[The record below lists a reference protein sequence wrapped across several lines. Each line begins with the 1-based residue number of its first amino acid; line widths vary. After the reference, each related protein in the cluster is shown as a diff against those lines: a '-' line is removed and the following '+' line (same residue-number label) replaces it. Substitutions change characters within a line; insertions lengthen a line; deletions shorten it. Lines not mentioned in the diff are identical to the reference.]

1 MKVVILA
8 GGLGTRL
15 AEETGTIPKPMVQI
29 GQHPILWHIMKFYA
43 SYGFEEF
50 VVALGY
56 RAEVVKNFFL
66 QFDDMASD
74 LTIDLAAGTVER
86 RRRPRETWKI
96 HLIDTGLE
104 TLTGGRLRRLA
115 PLLREGTFMLTYG
128 DGVSDVPLDRLL
140 AFHKSQGKLA
150 TVTAVPALAR
160 FGNMIFEGDRVTDFA
175 EKRQTE
181 NAWINGGYMVME
193 PDVLD
198 YLSKDD
204 DVLEVDL
211 LERLTGDGKLA
222 GYRHHG
228 FWQCMDTL
236 RDKQGLERLW
246 SSAAPPWKR
255 W

>member
-1 MKVVILA
+1 
-8 GGLGTRL
+8 
-15 AEETGTIPKPMVQI
+15 
-29 GQHPILWHIMKFYA
+29 
-43 SYGFEEF
+43 
-50 VVALGY
+50 
-56 RAEVVKNFFL
+56 
-66 QFDDMASD
+66 
-74 LTIDLAAGTVER
+74 
-86 RRRPRETWKI
+86 
-96 HLIDTGLE
+96 
-104 TLTGGRLRRLA
+104 
-115 PLLREGTFMLTYG
+115 MLTYG

-160 FGNMIFEGDRVTDFA
+160 FGN
-175 EKRQTE
+175 
-181 NAWINGGYMVME
+181 INGGYMVME
-193 PDVLD
+193 PEVLD

-211 LERLTGDGKLA
+211 LERLTSDGKLA